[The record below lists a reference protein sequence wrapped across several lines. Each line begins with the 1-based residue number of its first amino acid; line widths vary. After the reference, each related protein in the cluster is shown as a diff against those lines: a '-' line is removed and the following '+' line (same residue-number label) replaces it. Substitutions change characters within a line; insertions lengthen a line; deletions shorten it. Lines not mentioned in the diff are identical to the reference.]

1 MKVTPK
7 QNGFSLAEVL
17 LAVCTL
23 AIGMSFIGGTFLVA
37 IHLSTV
43 TTERTI
49 AAVVADEAFAKIQLY
64 ANKTI
69 VNPDDPNLF
78 ESIPNYDIYNFPV
91 ICTDVNDI
99 IDIPHDEFNDEFA
112 YPSTRTAADKQYYW
126 SALCRKTEDRL
137 VQVTVFVSRKIG
149 NVTYPGGT
157 KPVPITV
164 GVLDSVGD
172 FSLQVEAGKENYI
185 NDGCTIVANS
195 TGRLYRVLER
205 DADAPNMIL
214 LDRPWMESDTTV
226 WVVPPPV
233 GGGRYPC
240 IAIYQKI
247 IRF

>member
-1 MKVTPK
+1 MNVKPK

-43 TTERTI
+43 ATERTI
-49 AAVVADEAFAKIQLY
+49 AAVVADEAFAKIRLY
-64 ANKTI
+64 G
-69 VNPDDPNLF
+69 VDPNLLTN
-78 ESIPNYDIYNFPV
+78 EQQRIETLSLIPS
-91 ICTDVNDI
+91 
-99 IDIPHDEFNDEFA
+99 EEFA
-112 YPSTRTAADKQYYW
+112 YPSTKTTANRQYYW
-126 SALCRKTEDRL
+126 SALCRKTSDEL
-137 VQVTVFVSRKIG
+137 LQVTVFVSRKIG
-149 NVTYPGGT
+149 SSVYQSSAFQEGSEI
-157 KPVPITV
+157 PVPVKIV
-164 GVLDSVGD
+164 VSGVLNENLLTIAVPNQ
-172 FSLQVEAGKENYI
+172 FSLI
-185 NDGCTIVANS
+185 NNGYTIVTNL

-214 LDRPWMESDTTV
+214 LDRPWMESDSTV